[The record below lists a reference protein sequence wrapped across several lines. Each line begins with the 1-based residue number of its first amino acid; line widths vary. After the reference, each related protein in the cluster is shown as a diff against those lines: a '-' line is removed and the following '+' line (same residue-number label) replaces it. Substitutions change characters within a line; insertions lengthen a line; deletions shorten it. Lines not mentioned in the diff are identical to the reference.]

1 MKMRISK
8 EKKPES
14 VHFIGAG
21 GIGVSA
27 LAKYFMSRGA
37 RVTGSDIAKSEIT
50 DELAGLGARIVTGRP
65 RTENIPKETTAVVYT
80 AATPAS
86 NPELKAAKARRL
98 KPKSY
103 AQAVGELTRIY
114 ETITIS
120 GAHGKSTTT
129 ALAALVLEE
138 GYCDPAVIIGTK
150 VKEFG

>member
-50 DELAGLGARIVTGRP
+50 DELRRLGARIKIGPHKAR
-65 RTENIPKETTAVVYT
+65 NISPGTTRVIYT
-80 AATPAS
+80 AAVQKE
-86 NPELKAAKARRL
+86 NPE
-98 KPKSY
+98 
-103 AQAVGELTRIY
+103 
-114 ETITIS
+114 
-120 GAHGKSTTT
+120 
-129 ALAALVLEE
+129 
-138 GYCDPAVIIGTK
+138 
-150 VKEFG
+150 